1 MPEEIT
7 RLAIIGTG
15 LVGGSVGLA
24 AAGKVEHIV
33 GFDVDD
39 ATLRRALELGAVH
52 VAATSA
58 AQAVEQADL
67 VVIATPVGSIPQTFG
82 SVVAHLRKGAI
93 VTDVGSAK
101 SGIVGEIS
109 LLDPTDVHFI
119 GGHPMAGSE
128 REGIEAASPDL
139 FRDSY
144 WILTPTSQTDA
155 TAYSSLVRF
164 ITGLG
169 AKALSLDANRHD
181 EAVALTSHLP
191 QILASTLMRFA
202 ADVAGAEGGLPLLA
216 SGGFR
221 DMTRIAGS
229 SPALWMGIL
238 RENSAALVDVLGRY
252 SGSLESVR
260 AAIEAGD
267 WDLVFSMLTDAR
279 SARSTLQAKS
289 GRKSEDLVEV
299 RITVPDRPGVLANVA
314 TSLGEASINI
324 EDLDIQ
330 HSPEGGRG
338 ILRILVEAS
347 SAEATRSIL
356 IGQGF
361 DVRAQEP

>member
-1 MPEEIT
+1 
-7 RLAIIGTG
+7 
-15 LVGGSVGLA
+15 VGLA
-24 AAGKVEHIV
+24 AAGTVERIV
-33 GFDVDD
+33 GFDLDP
-39 ATLRRALELGAVH
+39 ATSRRALELGAVH
-52 VAATSA
+52 IAATSA

-67 VVIATPVGSIPQTFG
+67 VVVATPVGSIPQTFA
-82 SVVAHLRKGAI
+82 SVKTYLRSGAI
-93 VTDVGSAK
+93 VTDVGSTK
-101 SGIVGEIS
+101 SGIVEEIS
-109 LLDPTDVHFI
+109 VLISPDVHFI

-128 REGIEAASPDL
+128 REGIEAATADL

-155 TAYSSLVRF
+155 AAYSSLVRF

-169 AKALSLDANRHD
+169 AKVLSLDADRHD

-238 RENSAALVDVLGRY
+238 KENSAALVDVLGRY

-260 AAIEAGD
+260 AAIDTGD
-267 WDLVFSMLTDAR
+267 WNVVSKMLTDAR
-279 SARSTLQAKS
+279 SARSTLAAKS
-289 GRKSEDLVEV
+289 GRKSGDLVEV
-299 RITVPDRPGVLANVA
+299 RITVPDRPGVLADVA

-347 SAEATRSIL
+347 DADATRSIL
-356 IGQGF
+356 VGRGF
-361 DVRAQEP
+361 DVRAEEP